1 MANICIRCPILPS
14 VADGIERV
22 LDIMDAKQS
31 SPRPEM
37 KDNSP
42 AYGMPCVYFKFAYVV
57 FLEYMWVHTVLFHI
71 VCIYSIIIIP

>member
-1 MANICIRCPILPS
+1 M
-14 VADGIERV
+14 

-42 AYGMPCVYFKFAYVV
+42 AYGKQCVYFKFACVV

-71 VCIYSIIIIP
+71 MCVYIVLLLYHRYSILRLV